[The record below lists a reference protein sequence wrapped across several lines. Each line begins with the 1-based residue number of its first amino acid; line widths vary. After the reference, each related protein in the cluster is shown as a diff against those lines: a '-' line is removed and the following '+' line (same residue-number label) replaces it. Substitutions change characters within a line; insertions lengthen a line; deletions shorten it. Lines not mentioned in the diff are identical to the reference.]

1 MNVSSRAPGPARP
14 RTAAI
19 ALACAGVFAAYLPV
33 TTVAVSLPAIQR
45 ALDATTAELSWV
57 QDAFVLPVAAL
68 ILSAGVFGDVHGRKK
83 VYQAGLALA
92 ALGALVALCAP
103 SVQVVWIGQALAGAH
118 PARHLG
124 HRALRPSHL
133 LRRPSGVAAQDRALD
148 PEEEAAL
155 RLPPPSPAAGPVVL
169 DAADESLLAAL
180 RRDGRATL
188 AELEAA
194 TGQSAA
200 AIGRRLER
208 LRTAGVLYFAVEY
221 DREPLGQGVEAMCWL
236 TCAPYALAEAGQA
249 VAGHGE
255 VRFAAAVTGR
265 ANLAVL
271 VLCRTT
277 GDLYTY
283 LSERLGGLTGVQ
295 SVETTLA
302 LRRVKALTYAP

>member
-1 MNVSSRAPGPARP
+1 MGAGRLRPAGGRADPERRRVRRRARPQEGLPGRPGPSPRSARWW
-14 RTAAI
+14 R
-19 ALACAGVFAAYLPV
+19 
-33 TTVAVSLPAIQR
+33 
-45 ALDATTAELSWV
+45 
-57 QDAFVLPVAAL
+57 
-68 ILSAGVFGDVHGRKK
+68 
-83 VYQAGLALA
+83 
-92 ALGALVALCAP
+92 CAP
-103 SVQVVWIGQALAGAH
+103 RRSRCCGSGRRWPGRTPRVISVTAH
-118 PARHLG
+118 CVLRTFFGGPLG
-124 HRALRPSHL
+124 WLRKT
-133 LRRPSGVAAQDRALD
+133 AALD

-155 RLPPPSPAAGPVVL
+155 RLPPPSPAAGPVAL

>member
-1 MNVSSRAPGPARP
+1 MWAARGEPAGGGRRDRGKATGRRPRIGQVLGVSDQTVARRFRRLRHTVRLRVTGMSDDSRLGRTPNVAEQLAAALARRPDTQYVDLLSGGTEVMCAMRP
-14 RTAAI
+14 RTRRERDDLLLQRLQRTPRVI
-19 ALACAGVFAAYLPV
+19 SV
-33 TTVAVSLPAIQR
+33 TAHCVLRTFFGGPLGWLR
-45 ALDATTAELSWV
+45 KTA
-57 QDAFVLPVAAL
+57 
-68 ILSAGVFGDVHGRKK
+68 
-83 VYQAGLALA
+83 
-92 ALGALVALCAP
+92 
-103 SVQVVWIGQALAGAH
+103 
-118 PARHLG
+118 
-124 HRALRPSHL
+124 
-133 LRRPSGVAAQDRALD
+133 ALD

-221 DREPLGQGVEAMCWL
+221 DREPLGQGVEAMCRL

-249 VAGHGE
+249 VPGRGE